1 MSGDLQIDELLAWIE
16 QHMPEIELSPWYRE
30 VLAHMC
36 AVPDFRKM
44 SFGQAASIERG
55 NRDSFPA
62 MSDAAIAALIKESY
76 RLTIGEIRRAE
87 RNVLGEIR
95 KVRRQMADDTSA
107 LGQELDGVESDVT
120 AEEVQISAVQA
131 EIATLE
137 AKAADGSISGEE
149 HQRLEALKA
158 SIEAD
163 TATLSGLATPA
174 VPSSPV
180 ETDPAT
186 PADPSTPV
194 ATDGTD
200 ESAPT
205 A

>member
-1 MSGDLQIDELLAWIE
+1 MSGLHAEELAAWLA
-16 QHMPEIELSPWYRE
+16 
-30 VLAHMC
+30 
-36 AVPDFRKM
+36 
-44 SFGQAASIERG
+44 ERLPG
-55 NRDSFPA
+55 VDVYAGVNRDSFPP

-95 KVRRQMADDTSA
+95 KVRRQMAEDTSA
-107 LGQELDGVESDVT
+107 LGQELDGIESDVT

-131 EIATLE
+131 EILTLE

-163 TATLSGLATPA
+163 TTTLSGLATGGE
-174 VPSSPV
+174 PV
-180 ETDPAT
+180 TADPTDPAT
-186 PADPSTPV
+186 PADPSTPA
-194 ATDGTD
+194 ATDGT
-200 ESAPT
+200 ETSAPT